1 MDHSLLSPDYWLNLK
16 LVKSYYIFKD
26 KYGEPFLNIDLID
39 TVEKIE
45 NNKNVNEIKKNKIR
59 KKDLKLLCENFSYR
73 GNYIIGDNYQFI
85 EQVDLL
91 VPSQLVDEVN
101 EFLKTHKKAYVSSTL
116 VFYLCAITQFT
127 YQLVTNSKVKDFDF
141 AASLKAI
148 NNIQTARSIVI
159 KGKLKYT
166 IEDFSILNIA
176 KNGIEVAFKNLDPWK
191 HWIDYLND
199 DLIEESDRE
208 SKILQKIA
216 YHIDLV
222 LTAIK
227 PKGSKYSRDLI
238 IGHVLAWSNLDL
250 VREGIEI
257 RTSDTLRSWA
267 GSLKSAYKRRNQSG
281 IVKSKNEIDADS
293 KKNVR
298 ELKFKSSFYE
308 GLGELLKK
316 YGIEHLE
323 TDITNLL
330 YMIPPYTDQYPE
342 INLEKEVIVKFDQIL
357 PYPKNGLNEGVRVH
371 IESLLLEPIKQWPF
385 DLMNHVIKFDL
396 FLKAMKVASK
406 LDRLQIIS
414 KSLLL
419 ADVFIDESIQADTA
433 MMKVKFWLSQNRNIN
448 KQFPQKYSDR

>member
-1 MDHSLLSPDYWLNLK
+1 MDNNLLSSDYVLNLK
-16 LVKSYYIFKD
+16 LVKSHYIFKD
-26 KYGEPFLNIDLID
+26 KYGEPFLDINLID

-45 NNKNVNEIKKNKIR
+45 NNKKVNEILKNRIK

-159 KGKLKYT
+159 KGKLNYT

-191 HWIDYLND
+191 HWIDYLTD

-238 IGHVLAWSNLDL
+238 IGYVFAWSNLNL
-250 VREGIEI
+250 AREGIEE
-257 RTSDTLRSWA
+257 RTSDTLRKWA

-281 IVKSKNEIDADS
+281 IVKPKNEIDAYS
-293 KKNVR
+293 KQNVR

-308 GLGELLKK
+308 GLAELLKK
-316 YGIEHLE
+316 YGISKLE
-323 TDITNLL
+323 TDITNILNL
-330 YMIPPYTDQYPE
+330 IPPYTDQYPE
-342 INLEKEVIVKFDQIL
+342 VSLEKEVIIKLEKLL
-357 PYPKNGLNEGVRVH
+357 PYDKSGLNESVRNH
-371 IESLLLEPIKQWPF
+371 IANLLFEPLKQWPF
-385 DLMNHVIKFDL
+385 DLINHIIKFDL
-396 FLKAMKVASK
+396 FLEAMKVTSE
-406 LDRLQIIS
+406 LDRVEVVS
-414 KSLLL
+414 KALYLS
-419 ADVFIDESIQADTA
+419 DVFIDKSIQADTA
-433 MMKVKFWLSQNRNIN
+433 MMKVRFWLSQNRNIN